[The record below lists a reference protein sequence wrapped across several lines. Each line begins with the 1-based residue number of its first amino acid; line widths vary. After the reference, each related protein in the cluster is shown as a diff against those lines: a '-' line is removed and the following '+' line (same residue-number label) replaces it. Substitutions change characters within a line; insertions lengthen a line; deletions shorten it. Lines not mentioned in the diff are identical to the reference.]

1 MKCEKC
7 LYRKNCQFLAKH
19 KKAVVEGCTAF
30 ASEAD
35 LKRETAKEIFEEIEN
50 ALFNNHCVDDG
61 TDCPTPH
68 YFEELKDDIAALKKK
83 YEVAKNDK
91 G

>member
-1 MKCEKC
+1 MCEKC

-19 KKAVVEGCTAF
+19 KTAVVEGCTAF
-30 ASEAD
+30 VSETD

-50 ALFNNHCVDDG
+50 AMFNNHCIDDG
-61 TDCPTPH
+61 TDYCTPH
-68 YFEELKDDIAALKKK
+68 YFEELKDDIVALKKK
-83 YEVAKNDK
+83 YEVYENDK